1 MALSNKTTPH
11 TILADKHSNNADS
24 GNLAVRESRFS
35 FQSKY
40 LVNSNEFQELIK
52 SGETLTNKIKF
63 LSNEIV
69 ELLFLC
75 IKNNSDEIAAKK
87 LIDIKRTIYNLR
99 FIAES
104 SYKELNLSA
113 ELLLK
118 LNEYSAVY
126 EEISNIFNVYSTNIE
141 AEIEDNCRLLLTEG
155 IFRSSVE
162 YSSPT
167 LSFSEKNAKNKFSKW
182 LRKVSTIYAYALKHV
197 TQTSSF
203 YTFSRIYLPES
214 KGKVIPDTFETVLN
228 VELYFEL
235 ESDFVKSVKDKSLLQ
250 LDLITNWRS
259 NSHYY
264 FLIFRDNTVR
274 VLTYKITPL
283 LEKIITLFTEN
294 RMNNTLLNYPKLTD
308 FVSNSDSTE
317 GNSFIEKLIS
327 DGIISP
333 YIIENIKNP
342 IKYLINSEPEK
353 REVYESLRKV
363 NGQIITDDEIANE
376 HQKITN
382 LTSNLNIKCS
392 PPYIGYSYAG
402 QVTEEQKK
410 LANIFSN
417 DLAEI
422 SEVFQI
428 ENNNSSNKSS
438 VIGIIKKCFTDSGKS
453 KMPFLELIT
462 RVMWVKVEEKSDSNS
477 PFKDSSQKINLAEE
491 TLKMTENLSKD
502 NISKLNEIIRN
513 HDNDIV
519 KEKQLLPVCIVGNVD
534 FETPRFYVHNI
545 FAGNARFIK
554 KYFSDQSNEHFNS
567 DSESNDKINVEIMPS
582 WHIPQHR
589 MGRSFKT
596 GFSFDNRSRQLFD
609 ETINPEDIEVVF
621 KEAPTFIH
629 RLTKKELKFHYC
641 GLALFQ
647 RIPIPYKLLLF
658 DQIDFFI
665 NIFAQTP
672 PRCERNQ
679 IVLLKELKY
688 KSINLRRSCI
698 CIGIDLL
705 KSCLAEKDWIRG
717 AYFFREYLKTNF
729 DLKSDY
735 LYFRLIENN
744 YFIESPRFLNLLH
757 PLSWDIFR
765 RSVLKYP
772 NTDAVHF
779 TECSPLPTQMFQKS
793 DGNYFTEFMIE
804 I

>member
-11 TILADKHSNNADS
+11 IISADKNSNNADS

-40 LVNSNEFQELIK
+40 LVNSNEFQELFK
-52 SGETLTNKIKF
+52 SRETLTNRIKF
-63 LSNEIV
+63 LSHEIV
-69 ELLFLC
+69 DLLFLC
-75 IKNNSDEIAAKK
+75 VKNNSDEKAAAK
-87 LIDIKRTIYNLR
+87 LIEIKRIIYNLR
-99 FIAES
+99 FIPES

-118 LNEYSAVY
+118 LSEYSAVY
-126 EEISNIFNVYSTNIE
+126 EEINKLFNLYSTNIE
-141 AEIEDNCRLLLTEG
+141 AEIEDNCRLLLTEDL
-155 IFRSSVE
+155 FRASVE

-167 LSFSEKNAKNKFSKW
+167 ISFAEKNAKTKFSKW

-214 KGKVIPDTFETVLN
+214 KGMVIPDTFETVLN
-228 VELYFEL
+228 VELFFEL
-235 ESDFVKSVKDKSLLQ
+235 ESAFVKSVPDKSLLN
-250 LDLITNWRS
+250 LDLVTNWRTG
-259 NSHYY
+259 SHYY

-274 VLTYKITPL
+274 VLTYKRTPL
-283 LEKIITLFTEN
+283 LEKIITFFAEN
-294 RMNNTLLNYPKLTD
+294 EPNNTLLNYQKLTD
-308 FVSNSDSTE
+308 FVSDSDSTE
-317 GNSFIEKLIS
+317 GNSLIEKLIS
-327 DGIISP
+327 DGVISP

-353 REVYESLRKV
+353 RDVYESLRKV
-363 NGQIITDDEIANE
+363 NGQIIADDEIANE
-376 HQKITN
+376 HQKIKN
-382 LTSNLNIKCS
+382 LTSNLNIKTS

-402 QVTEEQKK
+402 QVTDKQKK
-410 LANIFSN
+410 LANIFAN
-417 DLAEI
+417 DLTEI

-428 ENNNSSNKSS
+428 ENNNNANKTS
-438 VIGIIKKCFTDSGKS
+438 VIEIIKKCFTDSGKS

-462 RVMWVKVEEKSDSNS
+462 RVMWVKIEEKPDSNDD
-477 PFKDSSQKINLAEE
+477 FKDSSQKMNLAEAE
-491 TLKMTENLSKD
+491 TLKMTGNLSQD
-502 NISKLNEIIRN
+502 NISKLNEISRN
-513 HDNDIV
+513 RDNLIV
-519 KEKQLLPVCIVGNVD
+519 KEKRLSPVCIVGNPD
-534 FETPRFYVHNI
+534 FETPGFYVHNI

-554 KYFSDQSNEHFNS
+554 KYFTDQSNEHFNS
-567 DSESNDKINVEIMPS
+567 HSEPDDKTNVEIMPS

-609 ETINPEDIEVVF
+609 ETIKPEDIEVVF
-621 KEAPTFIH
+621 NEIPVFIH

-665 NIFAQTP
+665 NIFQTP

-679 IVLLKELKY
+679 TVLLEELKY

-698 CIGIDLL
+698 CLGIDLL

-717 AYFFREYLKTNF
+717 AYFFRELLKSNF
-729 DLKSDY
+729 NVKSDY
-735 LYFRLIENN
+735 LYFRLIEKN

-765 RSVLKYP
+765 RSILKYP
-772 NTDAVHF
+772 ATVAVHF